1 MKSNAE
7 RQKAYRERKKAEK
20 DKRSRE
26 EAGKVSGSPDM
37 GAEGRCESCSP
48 LDLQAPMPAAAE
60 TDLQAPIDPAP
71 EFVTDQALE
80 REWNALPP
88 GKIVPYQPDSGLM
101 ERYRKEL
108 QPEPVLEEPLTYFDV
123 YKRRHEGMFK

>member
-20 DKRSRE
+20 NKLSRE

-37 GAEGRCESCSP
+37 GAEGRCESCSS
-48 LDLQAPMPAAAE
+48 LDLQADA
-60 TDLQAPIDPAP
+60 
-71 EFVTDQALE
+71 
-80 REWNALPP
+80 
-88 GKIVPYQPDSGLM
+88 

-108 QPEPVLEEPLTYFDV
+108 MPEPVLDEPMTTFDV
-123 YKRRHEGMFK
+123 YKRRLEREARR

>member
-7 RQKAYRERKKAEK
+7 RQKAYRERKKAAK
-20 DKRSRE
+20 
-26 EAGKVSGSPDM
+26 A
-37 GAEGRCESCSP
+37 AE
-48 LDLQAPMPAAAE
+48 LDLQA
-60 TDLQAPIDPAP
+60 QIDPAP
-71 EFVTDQALE
+71 ESAMQ
-80 REWNALPP
+80 
-88 GKIVPYQPDSGLM
+88 VPEPELL

>member
-20 DKRSRE
+20 DRLSRE

-48 LDLQAPMPAAAE
+48 LDLQAPVPQCNPL
-60 TDLQAPIDPAP
+60 DLQADA
-71 EFVTDQALE
+71 
-80 REWNALPP
+80 
-88 GKIVPYQPDSGLM
+88 

-108 QPEPVLEEPLTYFDV
+108 MPEPVLDEPLTLFAYH
-123 YKRRHEGMFK
+123 KRRLEREGRK